1 MSNVAHAHLSTLLP
15 ESGNAVQLL
24 PLGNFSAQDGRP
36 GNMKGVTCKHWVLTE
51 ERAREIVAAFANR
64 KNKLLFDYEH
74 AVLLLKGTG
83 KPTPAAGW
91 GEAMTVKAD
100 GLYAEPVTWTPKAGE
115 MIANKEYLYT
125 SPVFQFDKNTGEVLS
140 VDMCAITNDPAL
152 DGMAEL
158 QVALSK
164 LTVPLTLQGT
174 NTMEALLERLRWLLN
189 LPTLATPEEI
199 IAELDKLKTSL
210 GTDAQ
215 AAATFDLAKYL
226 ADLSGQSTQ
235 IAALTNQVATLERQ
249 TEPDPAK
256 FVSVALLT
264 SAQHTIATLT
274 KRLNDDTVGTM
285 IASAMKDGR
294 LLGEADAQWAKAFAS
309 KHGADALQEAL
320 AARQAI
326 PALAGTQTGGKQP
339 TNPGT
344 VSLTAD
350 QREAARLMGHTDAE
364 YAAMLSI

>member
-15 ESGNAVQLL
+15 ESSNAVQLL
-24 PLGNFSAQDGRP
+24 PLGKFSAHDGRP
-36 GNMKGVTCKHWVLTE
+36 GNLKGASCTQWILTE
-51 ERAREIVAAFANR
+51 QRAKEIAASFGKK

-74 AVLLLKGTG
+74 AAVLLKGSG
-83 KPTPAAGW
+83 QPTPAAGW

-100 GLYAEPVTWTPKAGE
+100 GLYAEPVTWTPKAAQ
-115 MIANKEYLYT
+115 MIADKEYLYT
-125 SPVFQFDKNTGEVLS
+125 SPVFSFDEKTGEVLG
-140 VDMCAITNDPAL
+140 VAMCALTNDPAL

-164 LTVPLTLQGT
+164 ISDNPISQ
-174 NTMEALLERLRWLLN
+174 EALSMNEELLERLRWFLN
-189 LPTLATPEEI
+189 LPLTATEQDI
-199 IAELDKLKTSL
+199 IAELDKLKVQL
-210 GTDAQ
+210 GGEATV
-215 AAATFDLAKYL
+215 AATFNLPQHLAT
-226 ADLSGQSTQ
+226 LSAQ
-235 IAALTNQVATLERQ
+235 IATLEKQ

-274 KRLNDDTVGTM
+274 QRVNEGTIGTM

-326 PALAGTQTGGKQP
+326 PALAGTQTGGKP
-339 TNPGT
+339 PSNTGT

-364 YAAMLSI
+364 YGAMLNI